1 VIELYVR
8 IEYPKIQC
16 FDDNGNFAVGYEI
29 HTYKVGTATAQTT
42 YSEWTLTTPNSNP
55 VILDARGEADI
66 FTGLPVK
73 LIFCAP
79 GSGSTIWTC
88 DYVGQEQQANYV
100 TGSATPVTAN
110 NNYVVDTTPPVTALA
125 ANFQL
130 TLLPDID
137 NADTLVPTG
146 DDVDIFT
153 GTGNDDLTAFGPY
166 VGSTAGSVYT
176 VQIDSVAK
184 PIDSYVKALLHCE
197 GTTTSFVDSSAG
209 GKAVTAHG
217 DVTQNDAQFKFGTK
231 SALFDGVGDYISL
244 ADHADWYLSTEDFTI
259 EGWWRFSAVA
269 SGTFWGQNTDANSHT
284 YFDYNH
290 AGPNIRFYAKRN
302 TAVMANYNF
311 TWSPTIDTW
320 HHIALVRSGTNLYL
334 FIDGDLKTWTTTTVA
349 INGNRIQ
356 DCTGVLTIG
365 YATVSG
371 TYFAGYMDEFCWSL
385 GIARYT
391 ADFDVPT
398 QAYSDDP
405 TDTFK
410 WKKDG
415 GAWTTGV
422 ALTGALQ
429 TLSEGVRV
437 LFASTSSHTFE
448 DLWAITVMTPARVNL
463 DSLGNLIVYKNK
475 GGTIVALDGGDMKA
489 DYPAQLILNST
500 ATAWLL
506 INPASPVYDTTT
518 IQATR
523 YRRNISSAY
532 VMVAA
537 DEGYELSCTGT
548 FTITLLAC
556 PIFSNNFCYIKN
568 VGTGLITIDAGT
580 YAIWG
585 KGETTY
591 VLYPGA
597 AIQLLTNGIDWHIL
611 AEQKGYRV
619 FIAENV
625 DEVEITGLDPEKKYQ
640 MIVELIGNNADAY
653 HRIVFNDDDGNHYDC
668 TTGTFGD
675 AVSAGAGASGVS
687 AIWVSAYTTYTVDD
701 AYPIY
706 AIINFSATPADQ
718 TYVTVMG
725 QSMYRYKTG
734 PLFVTNIFAGRYD
747 GAAALT
753 SVRYYAND
761 GEFTGTIHLYE
772 VGNI

>member
-1 VIELYVR
+1 
-8 IEYPKIQC
+8 
-16 FDDNGNFAVGYEI
+16 
-29 HTYKVGTATAQTT
+29 
-42 YSEWTLTTPNSNP
+42 
-55 VILDARGEADI
+55 
-66 FTGLPVK
+66 
-73 LIFCAP
+73 
-79 GSGSTIWTC
+79 
-88 DYVGQEQQANYV
+88 
-100 TGSATPVTAN
+100 
-110 NNYVVDTTPPVTALA
+110 
-125 ANFQL
+125 
-130 TLLPDID
+130 
-137 NADTLVPTG
+137 
-146 DDVDIFT
+146 
-153 GTGNDDLTAFGPY
+153 
-166 VGSTAGSVYT
+166 
-176 VQIDSVAK
+176 
-184 PIDSYVKALLHCE
+184 
-197 GTTTSFVDSSAG
+197 
-209 GKAVTAHG
+209 
-217 DVTQNDAQFKFGTK
+217 
-231 SALFDGVGDYISL
+231 
-244 ADHADWYLSTEDFTI
+244 
-259 EGWWRFSAVA
+259 
-269 SGTFWGQNTDANSHT
+269 
-284 YFDYNH
+284 
-290 AGPNIRFYAKRN
+290 
-302 TAVMANYNF
+302 
-311 TWSPTIDTW
+311 
-320 HHIALVRSGTNLYL
+320 
-334 FIDGDLKTWTTTTVA
+334 
-349 INGNRIQ
+349 
-356 DCTGVLTIG
+356 
-365 YATVSG
+365 
-371 TYFAGYMDEFCWSL
+371 
-385 GIARYT
+385 
-391 ADFDVPT
+391 
-398 QAYSDDP
+398 
-405 TDTFK
+405 
-410 WKKDG
+410 
-415 GAWTTGV
+415 
-422 ALTGALQ
+422 
-429 TLSEGVRV
+429 
-437 LFASTSSHTFE
+437 
-448 DLWAITVMTPARVNL
+448 
-463 DSLGNLIVYKNK
+463 
-475 GGTIVALDGGDMKA
+475 
-489 DYPAQLILNST
+489 
-500 ATAWLL
+500 
-506 INPASPVYDTTT
+506 
-518 IQATR
+518 
-523 YRRNISSAY
+523 
-532 VMVAA
+532 MVAA

-653 HRIVFNDDDGNHYDC
+653 HRIVFNDDDGNNYDC